1 MKLEKLNLFK
11 VINVFMV
18 VFCACTMWMN
28 GIGVRVVNS
37 GTAVSSMNGTNFEYE
52 TLNDS
57 IVFKKDGKWT
67 GSLPTNKKLS
77 IRNDNLFFQSN
88 AVIVLGKITAAVAA
102 GGLAAAGPAAIAG
115 LQEVLCGAFATAA
128 ASVTIPGELAV
139 EATLAGAV
147 EATLAGAGEATL
159 AGAGEAAAAAA
170 AADAAIAAGGVGALM
185 SAFVVPV
192 LVAAGVGA
200 GVM

>member
-1 MKLEKLNLFK
+1 MEWKKFGLFK
-11 VINVFMV
+11 AVNVLMLTFCICALTANYVGVKV
-18 VFCACTMWMN
+18 VD
-28 GIGVRVVNS
+28 
-37 GTAVSSMNGTNFEYE
+37 SSTVKSSVGATNFEYRSTE
-52 TLNDS
+52 DS
-57 IVFKKDGKWT
+57 IIFKKDGQLV
-67 GSLPTNKKLS
+67 GSLPTSKKLLM
-77 IRNDNLFFQSN
+77 RNDNLFFQSN

-128 ASVTIPGELAV
+128 ATVTIPGAAAV
-139 EATLAGAV
+139 EATM
-147 EATLAGAGEATL
+147 AGAGEV
-159 AGAGEAAAAAA
+159 AAAAA

-185 SAFVVPV
+185 SAFVIPV

>member
-1 MKLEKLNLFK
+1 MKMEKLNLFK
-11 VINVFMV
+11 VVNVFMV

-37 GTAVSSMNGTNFEYE
+37 DTAVSSMNGTNFEYE

-115 LQEVLCGAFATAA
+115 LQEVLGGAFATAA
-128 ASVTIPGELAV
+128 ASVTIPGEV
-139 EATLAGAV
+139 AV
-147 EATLAGAGEATL
+147 EATLAGAGEV
-159 AGAGEAAAAAA
+159 AAAAA

>member
-1 MKLEKLNLFK
+1 MEKLNLFK
-11 VINVFMV
+11 VVNVLMV

-37 GTAVSSMNGTNFEYE
+37 DTAVSSMNGTKFEYE

-115 LQEVLCGAFATAA
+115 LQEVLGGAFAT
-128 ASVTIPGELAV
+128 
-139 EATLAGAV
+139 
-147 EATLAGAGEATL
+147 
-159 AGAGEAAAAAA
+159 AAAAAA